1 MNMSNS
7 EIPDYVGAI
16 AGEDED
22 EYVEETQ
29 PQPDGDGC
37 GWAFAL
43 VLCLVII
50 PALVASVFVW
60 SVG

>member
-1 MNMSNS
+1 MSNS

-22 EYVEETQ
+22 EDEYVEERAR
-29 PQPDGDGC
+29 PENGGDC
-37 GWAFAL
+37 GVWAAAL
-43 VLCLVII
+43 LLCLIA
-50 PALVASVFVW
+50 ALVASVFVW

>member
-1 MNMSNS
+1 MGNS

-16 AGEDED
+16 AGEDEC
-22 EYVEETQ
+22 VEETQ

-43 VLCLVII
+43 LLCLVII
-50 PALVASVFVW
+50 PVLVASVFVW

>member
-1 MNMSNS
+1 MSNS
-7 EIPDYVGAI
+7 EIPDYVGALS
-16 AGEDED
+16 GEDEE
-22 EYVEETQ
+22 EYTEET

-37 GWAFAL
+37 SWSFAL

-60 SVG
+60 RVG

>member
-1 MNMSNS
+1 MSNS
-7 EIPDYVGAI
+7 EIPDYIGAI

-22 EYVEETQ
+22 EYTEETQ
-29 PQPDGDGC
+29 QRPDGDGC

-43 VLCLVII
+43 VLCLIVI